1 MAYLPKLYL
10 YSYSCK
16 SALNITNWF
25 FLKSAINSILFSP
38 DIYYMRQLEAPG
50 IGGDGGHWPS
60 TPRPNWRDVD
70 GDASY
75 VVYTALFLIIF
86 HPQSFEHELIRR
98 PSFHLSNLTF

>member
-60 TPRPNWRDVD
+60 TPRPNWRDVGGGGGD
-70 GDASY
+70 GGGGGGRGGDGGRGCGSL
-75 VVYTALFLIIF
+75 TPRMIF
-86 HPQSFEHELIRR
+86 S
-98 PSFHLSNLTF
+98 S